1 MAGTIGA
8 TLSYALTS
16 PDYTCQLHSHE
27 HVSMLTGDVNT
38 HHHSGATSFALP
50 FTIGGFLYISLVGI
64 VPEIVEET
72 DRNISLLQLFS
83 FISGVI
89 FIYFLVE
96 IENSLPSLIT

>member
-8 TLSYALTS
+8 TISFALTS
-16 PDYTCQLHSHE
+16 PEFQCQDN
-27 HVSMLTGDVNT
+27 VSMLSSDHS
-38 HHHSGATSFALP
+38 HHHASHPTVALP
-50 FTIGGFLYISLVGI
+50 FTIGGFLYIALVGI

-89 FIYFLVE
+89 FIYLLVE
-96 IENSLPSLIT
+96 IENKLPEFIN